1 MPITP
6 TSTVDPSVMT
16 NNWSAGLQSP
26 TNQQKLVYKYTHP
39 RIAFNANPTHA
50 QQALLAGVQ
59 RAVAANKYASS
70 MAAVDLNKAGDNMTT
85 YGAANWANAGTN
97 KKYKFAAVAP
107 ALAAAIT
114 SVKNTVNA
122 MPKGR
127 GQNAKARMNA
137 WFDGM
142 SSYYGKIK
150 SGG

>member
-6 TSTVDPSVMT
+6 TSTVDPTVMA

-39 RIAFNANPTHA
+39 RVAFNANPTQA

-59 RAVAANKYASS
+59 RAVTANKYATS

-85 YGAANWANAGTN
+85 YGAANWANAGVN
-97 KKYKFAAVAP
+97 KKYKFQAVAP

-114 SVKNTVNA
+114 ASKNTVNA

-127 GQNAKARMNA
+127 GQNNKARMNA
-137 WFDGM
+137 WFDSMG
-142 SSYYGKIK
+142 SYYGKIK

>member
-6 TSTVDPSVMT
+6 TSQIDPTVMT

-39 RIAFNANPTHA
+39 RAAFNANPT
-50 QQALLAGVQ
+50 QSQASLLAGVQ

-70 MAAVDLNKAGDNMTT
+70 MAAVDLNQAATNMTN
-85 YGAANWANAGTN
+85 YGATNWGNAGTN

-107 ALAAAIT
+107 ALASAI
-114 SVKNTVNA
+114 SAVKSQIGS
-122 MPKGR
+122 MPTGR
-127 GQNAKARMNA
+127 GQNNKARMVA

-142 SSYYGKIK
+142 SAYYGKIK
-150 SGG
+150 TG